1 MFDIS
6 FSELLII
13 AVVALLVVGPERLPR
28 VARTAGLLLGRLQR
42 YVSDVKADIS
52 REMQI
57 EELKRIQ
64 RQVEGTAR
72 DMESSVHTE
81 LSTVEESMSEA
92 WTISD
97 ERPATAASS
106 QSPPQTAVSRKD
118 AEVADSAAT
127 HSTSEPTAD
136 TATPQLDL
144 GLDRQAPTRGAS

>member
-6 FSELLII
+6 FTELLII
-13 AVVALLVVGPERLPR
+13 AVVALLVVGPERLPKL
-28 VARTAGLLLGRLQR
+28 ARTAGLLLGRLQR

-64 RQVEGTAR
+64 RQVEDSAR
-72 DMESSVHTE
+72 DMESSVNKE
-81 LSTVEESMSEA
+81 LSGVEESMSEA

-97 ERPATAASS
+97 ERTTKSAAAP
-106 QSPPQTAVSRKD
+106 SPTQTANSGKD
-118 AEVADSAAT
+118 AEVTDSNAAL
-127 HSTSEPTAD
+127 STSGPAAD

-144 GLDRQAPTRGAS
+144 DFDRQAPTRGAS